1 MAGHRSCSFYRLCPL
16 LLQEAQLMETRV
28 SSDNLCKDVIRTTS
42 ATQRKLEETWDD
54 VGEIST
60 GHSFACVVP
69 FTCPAT
75 ECVQIAIDAIF
86 LWFLCVEQLVMC
98 IVSLMMTLFC
108 LRFIPGFFLVY
119 KNLRKT
125 QQHGCSTS
133 GVLCC
138 YNCDCFMCSHGVRI
152 CYLCVFCILYMLN
165 LLSKS
170 FLNNS
175 L

>member
-1 MAGHRSCSFYRLCPL
+1 MTGHRSCSFYRLCPL

-60 GHSFACVVP
+60 GHSFACVIP

-75 ECVQIAIDAIF
+75 ECVQIAIDVIF

-98 IVSLMMTLFC
+98 IVSLMMTLFWLVPDIC
-108 LRFIPGFFLVY
+108 VLFRVSFKFTKTLEKRNSMAVRLRVSCVVIIA
-119 KNLRKT
+119 T
-125 QQHGCSTS
+125 
-133 GVLCC
+133 VLCVP
-138 YNCDCFMCSHGVRI
+138 MV
-152 CYLCVFCILYMLN
+152 
-165 LLSKS
+165 
-170 FLNNS
+170 
-175 L
+175 

>member
-75 ECVQIAIDAIF
+75 ECVQIAIDVIF
-86 LWFLCVEQLVMC
+86 L
-98 IVSLMMTLFC
+98 
-108 LRFIPGFFLVY
+108 
-119 KNLRKT
+119 
-125 QQHGCSTS
+125 
-133 GVLCC
+133 
-138 YNCDCFMCSHGVRI
+138 
-152 CYLCVFCILYMLN
+152 
-165 LLSKS
+165 
-170 FLNNS
+170 
-175 L
+175 